1 MSPVTIGALGLV
13 EFGEGAAINEL
24 LTQAFVLFGR
34 AVTPVDVVWLHD
46 CSPFS
51 DPLLQTFVVA

>member
-1 MSPVTIGALGLV
+1 MSPVTVGALGLV
-13 EFGEGAAINEL
+13 ELGERSAINEL

-34 AVTPVDVVWLHD
+34 TITPIDVVWLHD
-46 CSPFS
+46 CGPLG